1 MAVKQVSIFI
11 ENETGRLAALTQLL
25 ADHGVDLNAA
35 TIAETGEYGILRCI
49 VQNPEEMAS
58 ILSDGGFMA
67 SVTEV
72 LAVGIDN
79 RPGGLNRVLQVLSGA
94 GISVKYIYS
103 TIQSIKGEA
112 VIMMKTGD
120 QDRAEKLLQSAGV
133 NLCTMDELK

>member
-120 QDRAEKLLQSAGV
+120 QDRVEKLLQSAGV

>member
-1 MAVKQVSIFI
+1 MAMKQVSIFI

-49 VQNPEEMAS
+49 VQNPEEMAG

>member
-49 VQNPEEMAS
+49 VQNPEEMAG